1 MSDYI
6 DIIPIYK
13 SDYIEKI
20 ISDDFSL
27 ESDMVFQP
35 TVKNIRELRIA
46 LLKSRNPVVLICA
59 KYENIKEVEEVA
71 EFLDK
76 KGTPF
81 IALCD
86 NSTLNYE
93 LMRSGVF
100 AVIDYEKSNNVREQK
115 MLLRQIKSKILDAC
129 NIKTVIMNRKEFEI
143 SKRNY
148 SINSYFN
155 MKEEKDN
162 NENHIKL
169 SDTIIDKLIV
179 VGASTGGT
187 EALIQVLKK
196 MPQEMP
202 PMLIVQ
208 HMPPVF
214 TKMYAQRCDYFC
226 KMKVQEAQDGDRVL
240 NGNAYIAPGDY
251 HMRLV
256 KRAGHYYLSC
266 MKGEKVKGVCPSVDV
281 LFNSVADIMPKKTI
295 GVILTGMGSDG
306 AEGLLRLRKKG
317 AFTIGQDEKSS
328 VVYGMP
334 KEAYDMG
341 AVAVQADIEDIA
353 KIILD
358 NI

>member
-1 MSDYI
+1 MSGYI

-35 TVKNIRELRIA
+35 TIKNIRELRIA

-59 KYENIKEVEEVA
+59 NCENIKEVEEVA
-71 EFLDK
+71 ELLDK
-76 KGTPF
+76 KSVPS
-81 IALCD
+81 IVLCD
-86 NSTLNYE
+86 NSALNYE
-93 LMRSGVF
+93 LMRLGVF
-100 AVIDYEKSNNVREQK
+100 AVIDYQKTDNLREQR
-115 MLLRQIKSKILDAC
+115 MLLRQIKLKILDAC
-129 NIKTVIMNRKEFEI
+129 NIKTVLMSRNEYEREHNR
-143 SKRNY
+143 
-148 SINSYFN
+148 NSYFN
-155 MKEEKDN
+155 IKEEKNN
-162 NENHIKL
+162 NEKHIRL
-169 SDTIIDKLIV
+169 SDTIVDKLIV
-179 VGASTGGT
+179 IGASTGGT

-196 MPQEMP
+196 MPEEMP

-306 AEGLLRLRKKG
+306 AEGLLKLRKKG

-341 AVAVQADIEDIA
+341 AVAVQADIDDIA